1 MRLSATV
8 LKNFSDSNNFEYAS
22 QFEYNQG
29 TSDQLYIQLTNGDR
43 KLCGNIYQR
52 YVPPAGSSVV
62 IRIDHLNVICVIE
75 RIATADA
82 NDNSIW
88 SIPLLPT
95 DKIGSGNIH
104 ITVTEPGGVIRKTVI
119 KEGITAYPVD
129 PNNMGYC

>member
-1 MRLSATV
+1 MRLSAAV
-8 LKNFSDSNNFEYAS
+8 LKNFSDSNNFEYAA

-43 KLCGNIYQR
+43 KLCNNIYQR

-62 IRIDHLNVICVIE
+62 IRIDHLNTACVIE
-75 RIATADA
+75 RIATVDP
-82 NDNSIW
+82 NDSSIW
-88 SIPLLPT
+88 WIPLLAT
-95 DKIGSGNIH
+95 DKVGSGNIH
-104 ITVTEPGGVIRKTVI
+104 ITVTEPGNNIRKAVI